1 MHLKTILAF
10 FLFYSFLSTLPG
22 QNAVENFSMAG
33 IPMQLTYSEGA
44 YDVSISTNRVV
55 QGLEIATIHL
65 RSDQK
70 FSTQEMSIKWAI
82 PSSNIAGY
90 WGTSAF
96 MNKTVRPDW
105 WPSTEKSML
114 SRAAPVICLYGY
126 DDVNQH
132 TFAVSEALN
141 TVVSSTAIREETGT
155 VHNEIKLFT
164 EKHKAIREY
173 EIQLRLDTRNINFA
187 SALKDVNQWWETFE
201 LYQPAR
207 VPEAAKAPV
216 YSTWY
221 SYHQNLDSESMLRE
235 CRKAREMGY
244 TTIIVDDGWQTLDS
258 NRGYAYTGDWLPER
272 IPEMKELVKEIHD
285 LGMKFVLWY
294 AVPFAGE
301 KSQAFHKMKGKFLT
315 YWDGQGAYVLDPRYP
330 EVREFIINTYVKAV
344 EDWDLDGFKLDFLGR
359 FRANDETEL
368 TAENGR
374 DYASVNLATDRLM
387 TDLMIALRKIKPD
400 IMVEFRQPYIGPLM
414 RKYGNMLRAADCPN
428 VALVNR
434 VRTTDVRLLAGESA
448 VHSDMLMWHY
458 DEPVQFAAL
467 QLINVLYSVPQIS
480 VRLEDIP
487 DQHFKMIQFYT
498 DYWVKNRDV
507 LLEGEFFPQN
517 PLLNYPVLVGKNDR
531 KSITTLFEDRLV
543 AVDLSTQPAFD
554 IVNGKTTEKI
564 IIDFSGEKGYYA
576 FRIVDCMGNESATGG
591 MTVKPGVKVFEVPAA
606 GMIQFFKL

>member
-1 MHLKTILAF
+1 MKLKAVLT
-10 FLFYSFLSTLPG
+10 FLLIFSTLLSL
-22 QNAVENFSMAG
+22 QAQLSVKEFSLAG
-33 IPMQLTYSEGA
+33 FPMELEFTAGDYEVLIKTYQEKE
-44 YDVSISTNRVV
+44 
-55 QGLEIATIHL
+55 GLEIATIVL
-65 RSDQK
+65 KSENNFTPGQ
-70 FSTQEMSIKWAI
+70 MSIKWKI

-96 MNKTVRPDW
+96 MNKTVTPDW
-105 WPSTEKSML
+105 WPATEKSML
-114 SRAAPVICLYGY
+114 ARAAPVICLYGY
-126 DDVNQH
+126 DDANQH

-141 TVVSSTAIREETGT
+141 TVVSSTAIREETGR

-164 EKHKAIREY
+164 EKHKEVK
-173 EIQLRLDTRNINFA
+173 EFSVQLRLDTRNINFA
-187 SALKDVNQWWETFE
+187 SALKEVSQWWETFD
-201 LYQPAR
+201 LYQPAS

-221 SYHQNLDSESMLRE
+221 SYHQNLDSESMLQE

-301 KSQAFHKMKGKFLT
+301 KSQAYHKMKGKFLT
-315 YWDGQGAYVLDPRYP
+315 YWDGQGTYVLDPRYP

-359 FRANDETEL
+359 FRANEETEL
-368 TAENGR
+368 TAEDGR

-428 VALVNR
+428 VAVVNR

-487 DQHFKMIQFYT
+487 DNHFRMIQFYT

-507 LLEGEFFPQN
+507 LLEGDFLPQD

-531 KSITTLFEDRLV
+531 KIISTLFDDRV
-543 AVDLSTQPAFD
+543 VTVDLSAQPSFD
-554 IVNGKTTEKI
+554 IVNGKTTEKV

-591 MTVKPGVKVFEVPAA
+591 LTIKTGVKVFKVPSA